1 VSSTELK
8 DPRSKPDSANPTKM
22 GLQSPTALVAID
34 SEDPE
39 VVPAALT
46 SFVAAARHAHAA
58 ITVNGHYPPLV
69 AVEAVEDVVAALAR
83 ITTNVAPYAGDFSSK
98 GGKAMT
104 RAEALLVEARTELS
118 DARHHLCLDE
128 DWAME
133 AAVSAGQVTGSLT

>member
-8 DPRSKPDSANPTKM
+8 DLTPIPDSAIHTAVRLQGPTV
-22 GLQSPTALVAID
+22 SEAID

-39 VVPAALT
+39 VVPAALA
-46 SFVAAARHAHAA
+46 SFVAAARQAHAA
-58 ITVNGHYPPLV
+58 ISVNACYPARV
-69 AVEAVEDVVAALAR
+69 AVGAVEDVVAALVR

-128 DWAME
+128 DSAVE
-133 AAVSAGQVTGSLT
+133 AAVSGGQPTGSPT